1 MPVKV
6 RIPTPLQTLTKS
18 PEVETTPG
26 TIVSVIDDLD
36 KKYPGIKERLTTPDG
51 KLARFVLFFV
61 NGEDIRFLDYEKT
74 AVKDGSEV
82 SIVPAIA
89 GG

>member
-6 RIPTPLQTLTKS
+6 LIPVPLQKLTNLK
-18 PEVETTPG
+18 PEVEALPG
-26 TIVSVIDDLD
+26 TVASVVDDLD
-36 KKYPGIKERLTTPDG
+36 KNYPGIKERLTKDG
-51 KLARFVLFFV
+51 GLARFVNFFI
-61 NGEDIRFLDYEKT
+61 NEEDIRFLDNAETK
-74 AVKDGSEV
+74 VKDGDEL